1 MSVVSLREALN
12 QAMDEEMA
20 RDERVFLMGEEVARY
35 NGAYK
40 VSQGLMAKYGERRIV
55 DTPIA
60 EAGFTGL
67 GIGAAMAGLRPI
79 VEFMTWNFS
88 LVAYDQIAN
97 NAAKMYS
104 MSGGHFHVPIV
115 FRGPGGAAHGLAA
128 THSQALESIYA
139 HIAGLKVVMPS
150 TCKDAKGLLKS
161 AIRDD
166 NPIIFIES
174 EVMYGD
180 KGEIPDEEYTIP
192 IGVGEIKKQGAD
204 VTLVSWSKVL
214 ARVVGKA
221 VEKIEEEMG
230 ISIEVIDPRTIK
242 PMDYDLIV
250 ASVQKTNRLVIVEEG
265 WPFAGVGA
273 QISHEITSRAFDYLD
288 APVERVTQEDVP
300 LPYAKSLEH
309 ASLPSAEKIRKAIQ
323 KVLYKNGQE

>member
-1 MSVVSLREALN
+1 MPVVSLREALN

-40 VSQGLMAKYGERRIV
+40 VSQGLLEKWGERRVV

-60 EAGFTGL
+60 ETGFAGI

-88 LVAYDQIAN
+88 LVAYDQIVN
-97 NAAKMYS
+97 HAAKMLY
-104 MSGGHFHVPIV
+104 MSGGHFNVPMV

-139 HIAGLKVVMPS
+139 HFPGLKVIMPS

-161 AIRDD
+161 AVRDE
-166 NPIIFIES
+166 NPVIFIES

-180 KGEIPDEEYTIP
+180 KGEIPDGEYTIP
-192 IGVGEIKKQGAD
+192 IGQGEIKKEGKD
-204 VTLVSWSKVL
+204 LTIVSWSKIL
-214 ARVVGKA
+214 AHLVMSSVKS
-221 VEKIEEEMG
+221 IEEEAG
-230 ISIEVIDPRTIK
+230 ISIEVVDPRTIR

-250 ASVQKTNRLVIVEEG
+250 ESVKKTNRLVIVEEG
-265 WPFAGVGA
+265 WPFAGIGA
-273 QISHEITSRAFDYLD
+273 QITYEITKRAFDYLD
-288 APVERVTQEDVP
+288 APVERITQQDVP
-300 LPYAKSLEH
+300 MPYARSLEK
-309 ASLPSAEKIRKAIQ
+309 ASLPNLERIRQAVDA
-323 KVLYKNGQE
+323 VLYRT

>member
-1 MSVVSLREALN
+1 MAIVSLREAIN
-12 QAMDEEMA
+12 QAIDEEMA
-20 RDERVFLMGEEVARY
+20 RDERVFMMGEEVANY
-35 NGAYK
+35 QGAYK
-40 VSQGLMAKYGERRIV
+40 VSQGLLQKWGPQRIL

-60 EAGFTGL
+60 EAGFAGL
-67 GIGAAMAGLRPI
+67 GVGAAMVGLRPI

-88 LVAYDQIAN
+88 LVAYDQIVN
-97 NAAKMYS
+97 NAAKMLS

-139 HIAGLKVVMPS
+139 HIPGLKVVMPS
-150 TCKDAKGLLKS
+150 TCKDAKGLLKTS
-161 AIRDD
+161 IRDD

-180 KGEIPDEEYTIP
+180 KGEIPDGDYTIP
-192 IGVGEIKKQGAD
+192 LGVGEVKKPGSD
-204 VTLVSWSKVL
+204 VTLVSWSKIL
-214 ARVVGKA
+214 AHVVWKA
-221 VEKIEEEMG
+221 VDTLQEEMN
-230 ISIEVIDPRTIK
+230 ISIEVIDPRTIR
-242 PMDYDLIV
+242 PMDYELIV
-250 ASVQKTNRLVIVEEG
+250 ESVKKTNRLVVVEEG

-300 LPYAKSLEH
+300 LPYAHELEVH
-309 ASLPSAEKIRKAIQ
+309 SLPNLDKIRAAVK
-323 KVLYKNGQE
+323 KVLYRD

>member
-1 MSVVSLREALN
+1 MPIVSLREALN

-20 RDERVFLMGEEVARY
+20 RDERVFLMGEEVAEY

-40 VSQGLMAKYGERRIV
+40 VSQGLLAKWGPKRV
-55 DTPIA
+55 LDTPIA
-60 EAGFTGL
+60 EAGFAGL

-88 LVAYDQIAN
+88 LVAYDQLVN

-128 THSQALESIYA
+128 THSQALEAIYA
-139 HIAGLKVVMPS
+139 HIPGLKVVMPS
-150 TCKDAKGLLKS
+150 TCQDAKGLLKT
-161 AIRDD
+161 AIRDE

-180 KGEIPDEEYTIP
+180 KGEIPEGEYTIP
-192 IGVGEIKKQGAD
+192 LGVGEIKKEGKD
-204 VTLVSWSKVL
+204 VTLVSWSKIL
-214 ARVVGKA
+214 AHVVWKA
-221 VEKIEEEMG
+221 VETLEAELG
-230 ISIEVIDPRTIK
+230 ISIEVIDPRTIR

-250 ASVQKTNRLVIVEEG
+250 ESVKKTNRLLIVEEG

-273 QISHEITSRAFDYLD
+273 QISYEITSRAFDYLD

-300 LPYAKSLEH
+300 LPYARNLEKY
-309 ASLPSAEKIRKAIQ
+309 SLPNIDKIRQGVK
-323 KVLYKNGQE
+323 KVLYID

>member
-1 MSVVSLREALN
+1 MPVVSYREALN
-12 QAMDEEMA
+12 QAMDEEME
-20 RDERVFLMGEEVARY
+20 RDDRVFLMGEEVAQY

-40 VSQGLMAKYGERRIV
+40 VSQGLFNKWGERRII

-60 EAGFTGL
+60 EAGFAGV

-88 LVAYDQIAN
+88 LVAYDQIVN
-97 NAAKMYS
+97 NAAKMHS

-115 FRGPGGAAHGLAA
+115 FRGPGGAAHNLAA

-139 HIAGLKVVMPS
+139 HFPGLKVVMPS
-150 TCKDAKGLLKS
+150 NPKDAKGLLKT

-180 KGEIPDEEYTIP
+180 KAEIPEGEYTIP
-192 IGVGEIKKQGAD
+192 FGVGEIVKPGDD
-204 VTLVSWSKVL
+204 VTIVSWSKVL
-214 ARVVGKA
+214 QHVSIKA
-221 VEKIEEEMG
+221 VVELEKLG
-230 ISIEVIDPRTIK
+230 IHAELIDPRTIR
-242 PMDYDLIV
+242 PMDWDMIV
-250 ASVQKTNRLVIVEEG
+250 KSVLKTNRLVVVEEG

-273 QISHEITSRAFDYLD
+273 QIAFEVQHRAFDYLD

-300 LPYAKSLEH
+300 LPYAHNLEV
-309 ASLPSAEKIRKAIQ
+309 ASLPSVERVVRAVK
-323 KVLYKNGQE
+323 KVLYRD

>member
-1 MSVVSLREALN
+1 MAIVSLREALN
-12 QAMDEEMA
+12 QAIDEEMA
-20 RDERVFLMGEEVARY
+20 RDERVFMMGEEVAQY
-35 NGAYK
+35 QGAYK
-40 VSQGLMAKYGERRIV
+40 VSQGLLQKWGPMRIL

-60 EAGFTGL
+60 EAGFAGL
-67 GIGAAMAGLRPI
+67 GVGAAMVGLRPI

-88 LVAYDQIAN
+88 LVAYDQIVN
-97 NAAKMYS
+97 NAAKMLS
-104 MSGGHFHVPIV
+104 MSGGNFGVPIV

-139 HIAGLKVVMPS
+139 HIPGLKVVMPS

-166 NPIIFIES
+166 DPVVFIES

-180 KGEIPDEEYTIP
+180 KGEIPDGEYTIP
-192 IGVGEIKKQGAD
+192 IGVGEVKKEGSD
-204 VTLVSWSKVL
+204 VTIVSWSKILAHVVL
-214 ARVVGKA
+214 KA
-221 VEKIEEEMG
+221 VDLLENELN
-230 ISIEVIDPRTIK
+230 ISIEVIDPRTIR

-250 ASVQKTNRLVIVEEG
+250 SSVKKTNRLVIVEEG

-273 QISHEITSRAFDYLD
+273 QISHEITSRAFDDLD

-300 LPYAKSLEH
+300 LPYARNLE
-309 ASLPSAEKIRKAIQ
+309 ARSLPNLDKIRAAVK
-323 KVLYKNGQE
+323 KVLYLD

>member
-1 MSVVSLREALN
+1 MPLVSYREALN

-20 RDERVFLMGEEVARY
+20 RDERVFLMGEEVAQY

-40 VSQGLMAKYGERRIV
+40 VSQGMLAKWGPKRII

-60 EAGFTGL
+60 EAGFA
-67 GIGAAMAGLRPI
+67 GIGVGAAMVGLRPI

-88 LVAYDQIAN
+88 LVAYDQIVS

-104 MSGGHFHVPIV
+104 MSGGQYNVPIV
-115 FRGPGGAAHGLAA
+115 FRGPGGASHGLAA
-128 THSQALESIYA
+128 THSQSLESIYA

-150 TCKDAKGLLKS
+150 NPKDAKGLLKT

-166 NPIIFIES
+166 NPVIFIES

-180 KGEIPDEEYTIP
+180 KGEIPEGEYTIP
-192 IGVGEIKKQGAD
+192 FGIGEVKREGSD
-204 VTLVSWSKVL
+204 VTIISWSRVL
-214 ARVVGKA
+214 QRVTLKA
-221 VEKIEEEMG
+221 AEELEKEG
-230 ISIEVIDPRTIK
+230 ISCEVIDPRTIK
-242 PMDYDLIV
+242 PMDWDLIV
-250 ASVQKTNRLVIVEEG
+250 NSVRKTNRLVVVEEG

-273 QISHEITSRAFDYLD
+273 QIAYEITQRAFDDLD

-300 LPYAKSLEH
+300 LPYAHNLEV
-309 ASLPSAEKIRKAIQ
+309 ASLPNIERVVAAVKT
-323 KVLYKNGQE
+323 VLYKD